1 VHSFPAFL
9 AVAAAVTLTPGPS
22 FALLVQTAVV
32 SGRRAALA
40 TLAGNGVGVLAW
52 GALSAV
58 GVSALV
64 AASRLGYDLLRAA
77 GAAYLLWLG
86 VRALRTHREAA
97 TDAPAPDAGR
107 RQVLRGFRRGALGG
121 LANPKLAV
129 FFVALLPQFLDPHAA
144 VLPAALAMAGTVVA
158 CDLVCYGTVAVLV
171 DRFRT
176 ALRPRVLRVVERCTG
191 LVLLGFGVRLATE
204 ARPA

>member
-1 VHSFPAFL
+1 VHSFPAFQG
-9 AVAAAVTLTPGPS
+9 VAAAVTLTPGPA

-32 SGRRAALA
+32 SGRRAALT
-40 TLAGNGVGVLAW
+40 TLLGTSPGVLAW

-64 AASRLGYDLLRAA
+64 AASRLAHEVVRGA

-86 VRALRTHREAA
+86 IRALRARRAPGGAA
-97 TDAPAPDAGR
+97 AAPGDDR
-107 RQVLRGFRRGALGG
+107 RLLPAARRGLVSG
-121 LANPKLAV
+121 LANPELAV
-129 FFVALLPQFLDPHAA
+129 FFVALLPQFLDPGSA
-144 VLPAALAMAGTVVA
+144 VPVALAMAGTVVA
-158 CDLVCYGTVAVLV
+158 CDLLCYGTVAVVV

-176 ALRPRVLRVVERCTG
+176 ALRPRVLRAVERATG
-191 LVLLGFGVRLATE
+191 VVLLGFGVRLASE

>member
-1 VHSFPAFL
+1 VHSLPAFL
-9 AVAAAVTLTPGPS
+9 AVALAVTLTPGPA
-22 FALLVQTAVV
+22 FALLVQTAAV

-40 TLAGNGVGVLAW
+40 TLAGNSLAVLSW

-64 AASRLGYDLLRAA
+64 TASSAASLVLRVG
-77 GAAYLLWLG
+77 GAAYLGWLG
-86 VRALRTHREAA
+86 LRALLVRGGAHPAEAA
-97 TDAPAPDAGR
+97 AGG
-107 RQVLRGFRRGALGG
+107 VLRGARRGLVSG

-129 FFVALLPQFLDPHAA
+129 FFVALLPQFLDPGSA

-158 CDLVCYGTVAVLV
+158 CDLLCYGTVAVVV

-176 ALRPRVLRVVERCTG
+176 ALRPRVLRAVERATG
-191 LVLLGFGVRLATE
+191 VVLLGFGVRLASE